1 MIGQITHG
9 TLPIRLVTKRISTI
23 QEMQY
28 ASK

>member
-1 MIGQITHG
+1 MIEQITHG
-9 TLPIRLVTKRISTI
+9 TLSIRLVTNRISTI